1 MTYYIKSS
9 LGNKMS
15 KAAKLLLKIL
25 KGDSDNNILF
35 DQLCQLLVNLG
46 FEQRVRGSHHI
57 FTQDGIDEIINIQPK
72 GSQAKAYQVRQ
83 IRGLILKYNLGD
95 QPDDAL

>member
-1 MTYYIKSS
+1 M
-9 LGNKMS
+9 GR
-15 KAAKLLLKIL
+15 AAKLLLKIL
-25 KGDSDNNILF
+25 KGVSDNNILF

-57 FTQDGIDEIINIQPK
+57 FTQDGIHEIINIQPK

-83 IRGLILKYNLGD
+83 IRGLILKYKLGD
-95 QPDDAL
+95 QHDAL

>member
-1 MTYYIKSS
+1 
-9 LGNKMS
+9 MS
-15 KAAKLLLKIL
+15 RTTKLLGKIL
-25 KGDSDNNILF
+25 KGVSDNNILF
-35 DQLCQLLVNLG
+35 DQLCQLLIHLG

-72 GSQAKAYQVRQ
+72 GSQAKAYQVKQ

>member
-1 MTYYIKSS
+1 
-9 LGNKMS
+9 MS

-35 DQLCQLLVNLG
+35 DHLCQLLINLG

-72 GSQAKAYQVRQ
+72 GSQAKAYQVKQ
-83 IRGLILKYNLGD
+83 IRGLILKYKLGD
-95 QPDDAL
+95 QHDDAL

>member
-1 MTYYIKSS
+1 
-9 LGNKMS
+9 MS

-72 GSQAKAYQVRQ
+72 GSQAKAYQVNQ
-83 IRGLILKYNLGD
+83 IRGLILKYKLGD
-95 QPDDAL
+95 QHDDAL

>member
-1 MTYYIKSS
+1 
-9 LGNKMS
+9 MS

-35 DQLCQLLVNLG
+35 DQLCQLLINLG
-46 FEQRVRGSHHI
+46 FEQGVRGSHHI

-72 GSQAKAYQVRQ
+72 GSQAKAYQVKQ
-83 IRGLILKYNLGD
+83 IRGLILKYKLGD
-95 QPDDAL
+95 QHDDAL